1 MKQSEMKPGRGGAR
15 VSKVGAGRLA
25 GNALTVC
32 GAVLCLSPVG
42 FWLQPENLAE
52 PGAVA
57 IRVALSSVVGGIGY
71 CLFRLGRSGGD
82 VIADGNSRRS
92 AVAKPQPQP
101 AAGGRVAGQEP
112 AMAV

>member
-1 MKQSEMKPGRGGAR
+1 MDQSEMKPGRGGAR
-15 VSKVGAGRLA
+15 GSMVGAGRLA

-32 GAVLCLSPVG
+32 GAVLGLSPVG

-57 IRVALSSVVGGIGY
+57 IRVALTCVVGGIGF

-82 VIADGNSRRS
+82 DRRP

-101 AAGGRVAGQEP
+101 AAGGRVAGREAAP
-112 AMAV
+112 AV